1 MALSWTMLS
10 PKDTSISA
18 LISLTHSKDLST
30 ALKAL
35 EKHVAPSLN
44 YTIIDSQ
51 NIALQLA
58 GRLPIRNANHT
69 TKGRLP
75 SLGYVKE
82 NRWLGYKPYNTNIRV
97 INPKNGLITNTN
109 NGA

>member
-1 MALSWTMLS
+1 MNKKTAQISDITPEGHEMALSWTMLS

-44 YTIIDSQ
+44 YTITDNFCKFCLELFI
-51 NIALQLA
+51 
-58 GRLPIRNANHT
+58 
-69 TKGRLP
+69 
-75 SLGYVKE
+75 YVAK
-82 NRWLGYKPYNTNIRV
+82 
-97 INPKNGLITNTN
+97 
-109 NGA
+109 